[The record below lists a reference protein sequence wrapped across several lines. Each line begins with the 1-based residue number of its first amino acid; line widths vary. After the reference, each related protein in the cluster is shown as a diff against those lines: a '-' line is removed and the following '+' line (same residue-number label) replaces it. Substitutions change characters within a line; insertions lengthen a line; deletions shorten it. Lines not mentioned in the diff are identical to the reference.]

1 MSSELSMRGL
11 ADWRNLKNKYSGSVF
26 ILASGPSANNFPL
39 NKYSNYPIIAVN
51 GSVTKLLEANI
62 KPLFY
67 IGTDLGA
74 ISHLGELVIDG
85 VNSSHFS
92 AFSQSIFDT
101 ILLANKDLLDKQK
114 LEEVYL
120 LEKSNRLDR
129 QNKISDRW
137 FALKNLMDKDLTYE
151 FSFFSQRKNRIGFS
165 HNLEKGYYCART
177 IVYTAV
183 QLAKFLGFSKVFI
196 VGMDLSSETRF
207 YEADSNSYD
216 TFSLLGNYDR
226 FIAPSFEILSKHVL
240 NKNFSVFNL
249 SVDSRL
255 PSSVLNKIDF
265 TELDNYL

>member
-26 ILASGPSANNFPL
+26 ILASGPSANSFSL

-74 ISHLGELVIDG
+74 LSHLGDLVIKG
-85 VNSSHFS
+85 VNASSYS
-92 AFSQSIFDT
+92 AFSKDILEK
-101 ILLANKDLLDKQK
+101 ILLKNKGLLDKRK

-120 LEKSNRLDR
+120 LEKSNRLDM

-137 FALKNLMDKDLTYE
+137 FALKNIMDKDLTYE

-177 IVYTAV
+177 IAYTAV
-183 QLAKFLGFSKVFI
+183 QLAKFLGFRKVFI

-207 YEADSNSYD
+207 YEAASNSYD

-226 FIAPSFEILSKHVL
+226 FIEPSFEVLSKHVL